1 MKINNNNL
9 GEFENKLHQIS
20 PEIRDLFI
28 KYSGALVNLGAELIK
43 RDNMLRLKRSNN
55 GVN

>member
-20 PEIRDLFI
+20 PEIREMFI

-43 RDNMLRLKRSNN
+43 RDNMLKLKRS
-55 GVN
+55 GVMVN